1 MAEGEAMSR
10 WGYTPIENIAFAL
23 QNIAKILE
31 RIENKMPVPGGEI
44 TTTELW
50 QQPTPE
56 VVEEFDE
63 DQAAYDAAMADAI
76 EEAKDKVNDLPKL
89 S

>member
-1 MAEGEAMSR
+1 MVKGKAMNR

-44 TTTELW
+44 TTSEILV
-50 QQPTPE
+50 P
-56 VVEEFDE
+56 VVEEVAPVEETTEEETKDE
-63 DQAAYDAAMADAI
+63 ST
-76 EEAKDKVNDLPKL
+76 N
-89 S
+89 

>member
-1 MAEGEAMSR
+1 VAEGEAMTR
-10 WGYTPIENIAFAL
+10 WGYSPIENIAFAL

-44 TTTELW
+44 TTSEILV
-50 QQPTPE
+50 PE
-56 VVEEFDE
+56 VVPVEEVT
-63 DQAAYDAAMADAI
+63 
-76 EEAKDKVNDLPKL
+76 EEAEDDLPEL